1 MKRCFSILI
10 LVSVGYFLSSHTV
23 PTQTSQFVWQPNE
36 FFTFLE
42 KEKQDTLFINFWATW
57 CKPCVEEMPDLLAV
71 TKEKNI
77 PSYFFS
83 LDDSDIADK
92 VKSFIKSKGWNA
104 NFNLIDITN
113 FDTLINVIDPKW
125 EGAIPF
131 SIYYINGK
139 SYSHYNKFET
149 KSEIETFLNQ
159 K

>member
-1 MKRCFSILI
+1 MKKVFSFLA
-10 LVSVGYFLSSHTV
+10 LLFVGYMFSGTSSKKHS
-23 PTQTSQFVWQPNE
+23 SQFVWQPYE

-92 VKSFIKSKGWNA
+92 VQSFIKSKGWDA

-113 FDTLINVIDPKW
+113 FDTLVNVIDPKW

-139 SYSHYNKFET
+139 SFSHYNKFET